1 MKESESLL
9 KGGKFNRLKTIIICS
24 IISLILCTILYM
36 SLPVFHVKN
45 IVVLGNS
52 KIKSEEIFT
61 KLNVL
66 LDKNPYLVEKRKIKE
81 IYLNDPYIESIDIN
95 SKFPRT
101 LILNIN
107 KRMAVATIKFSG
119 GFVII
124 DENAVVLET
133 TQEMSKTVK
142 PLINGVTV
150 KEVKLGE
157 KLNISNKDI
166 ISTIN
171 EITDNIRSAKLIN
184 NISQIEISKE
194 NNIKMITP
202 QGINVL
208 MGNGDNLN
216 EKMLMLNQIL
226 INLHERKIYTG
237 TIDMRYDGYPV
248 YRRVK

>member
-9 KGGKFNRLKTIIICS
+9 KEVKFNKLKTIIICL
-24 IISLILCTILYM
+24 IISLILCTILYI
-36 SLPVFHVKN
+36 SLPAFHVKN
-45 IVVLGNS
+45 IVILGNS

-61 KLNVL
+61 KFNIL
-66 LDKNPYLVEKRKIKE
+66 LEKNPYLVEKRKIKE
-81 IYLNDPYIESIDIN
+81 IYDNDPYIESIEIN

-101 LILNIN
+101 LIFNIK
-107 KRMAVATIKFSG
+107 KRMPVATIKFSG

-133 TQEMSKTVK
+133 TQEMSKIVK

-157 KLNISNKDI
+157 KLNINNKDV

-171 EITDNIRSAKLIN
+171 EITNNIRSAKLIN

-194 NNIKMITP
+194 SSIKMITP
-202 QGINVL
+202 QGITVL
-208 MGNGDNLN
+208 IGNGNNLN